1 MGCFSFVLMW
11 PNKNKVQAAI
21 QAIAL
26 IQGLKTMHMTKNS
39 KLALLVAGLLGSTGL
54 MANEWGTVAAR
65 ATAADGYEVR
75 AHQFRVVKVPLDSFA
90 GLQGG
95 ANKLTLPLPDGG
107 EVTFALE
114 AYDLLP
120 ADLAAKY
127 PQIRTFK
134 GHNPAHPIETGRFD
148 LGPQGF
154 HAMFSH
160 QGRMVFVDP
169 LRNAEGYAVYYQ
181 QDAHSRLE
189 EAADEVIGP
198 KLSKLVRKVQVDGN
212 VRKRYVIAISATGE
226 FTQYHGGSK
235 ALTMAAIATLL
246 NRVNQVYQRDVGAE
260 FVLASGNDN
269 LIFTDPAS
277 DLFAND
283 NSDAQTNIGVQAYY
297 FTNMQLGNFDIGH
310 VLNTNGGG
318 LAGLAVLCTNQK
330 SGGMSGSP
338 TPVGDAFF
346 VDYVA
351 HEIGHQFGADHTFN
365 GTTGSCGAGTRVAS
379 QAYEP
384 GSGSSIMAYAGIC
397 GDENIQT
404 HSDPYFHSKSIEQ
417 MRAHMATVSTCG
429 TTLALSNNAPQAAA
443 GGDYV
448 IPANTAFMLKGA
460 GGDLDNDSLLYNWE
474 QIDLG
479 TESSSA
485 ATMIDDGSLPL
496 FRFVSPAASS
506 ERILPSLPSLL
517 SGTLAKGEAWPT
529 TNRDL
534 NFRLTVRD
542 GQGGVASDDMKVQV
556 INTGAAFRITN
567 PFYGVTLTPGA
578 SQAIAW
584 DVAGT
589 TVAPISCS
597 KVDIS
602 VTQDEGVS
610 WTMLAAGQPNNG
622 AATVTLPADLTSSVR
637 LKVACSD
644 NIFFAISP
652 LKLPLVQ
659 GGSTSGG
666 GGGGGA
672 IGLWALAL
680 ALLGWQRR
688 RT

>member
-1 MGCFSFVLMW
+1 
-11 PNKNKVQAAI
+11 
-21 QAIAL
+21 
-26 IQGLKTMHMTKNS
+26 MHVTSNCS
-39 KLALLVAGLLGSTGL
+39 LALLVASLLGSTSL
-54 MANEWGTVAAR
+54 MAGEWSTVAAR
-65 ATAADGYEVR
+65 ATAEQGYDVR
-75 AHQFRVVKVPLDSFA
+75 ANQFRVVKVPLDYFA
-90 GLQGG
+90 GLQAG
-95 ANKLTLPLPDGG
+95 ASELTLTLPLPDGG

-134 GHNPAHPIETGRFD
+134 GYNLAHPIETGRFD

-160 QGRMVFVDP
+160 QGKMVFVDP

-330 SGGMSGSP
+330 SGGMSGST

-365 GTTGSCGAGTRVAS
+365 GTTGSCGAGTRVAN

-485 ATMIDDGSLPL
+485 ATMIDDGSRPL
-496 FRFVSPAASS
+496 FRFVSPTASP

-602 VTQDEGVS
+602 VTQDEGAS

-622 AATVTLPADLTSSVR
+622 AATVTLPAALTSSVR

-672 IGLWALAL
+672 LGLWTLAL

>member
-1 MGCFSFVLMW
+1 
-11 PNKNKVQAAI
+11 
-21 QAIAL
+21 
-26 IQGLKTMHMTKNS
+26 MHVTKKYS
-39 KLALLVAGLLGSTGL
+39 LALLVGSLLASPSLIASEWSTL
-54 MANEWGTVAAR
+54 AAR
-65 ATAADGYEVR
+65 ATAATGYEVR
-75 AHQFRVVKVPLDSFA
+75 ANQFRVAKVPLDYFD
-90 GLQGG
+90 GLQAG
-95 ANKLTLPLPDGG
+95 AKQLTLPLPDGG
-107 EVTFALE
+107 EVTFTLE

-127 PQIRTFK
+127 PQIRTFR
-134 GHNPAHPIETGRFD
+134 GHNPSRPLDAGRFD

-160 QGRMVFVDP
+160 QGKMVFVDP

-181 QDAHSRLE
+181 QDAHSRLDE
-189 EAADEVIGP
+189 EADRVLGAQV
-198 KLSKLVRKVQVDGN
+198 SKLARKVQVDGN
-212 VRKRYVIAISATGE
+212 ARKRYTIAISATGE
-226 FTQYHGGSK
+226 FTQYHGGSQVL
-235 ALTMAAIATLL
+235 AMAAIATLL

-260 FVLASGNDN
+260 FVLATGNDEVVFTN
-269 LIFTDPAS
+269 PATDPF
-277 DLFAND
+277 DNND
-283 NSDAQTNIGVQAYY
+283 NDAQTNIGVQALY
-297 FTNMQLGNFDIGH
+297 FTNMKLGNFDIGH
-310 VLNTNGGG
+310 VLNTGGGG

-330 SGGMSGSP
+330 SSGMSGSA

-365 GTTGSCGAGTRVAS
+365 GTSGSCGGGNRVAG

-397 GDENIQT
+397 GEENIQAN
-404 HSDPYFHSKSIEQ
+404 SDPYFHSKSIEQ
-417 MRAHMATVSTCG
+417 MRSHMATHPSCG
-429 TTLALSNNAPQAAA
+429 TTLTLGNNTPQAVA
-443 GGDYV
+443 GRDYV
-448 IPANTAFMLKGA
+448 IPANTPFALNGA
-460 GGDLDNDSLLYNWE
+460 GSDLDGNALLYNWE

-479 TESSSA
+479 TESSSV
-485 ATMIDDGSLPL
+485 ATMVDDGSRPL
-496 FRFVSPAASS
+496 FRFVAPTPSP

-517 SGTLAKGEAWPT
+517 SGTLAKGDAWPT

-556 INTGAAFRITN
+556 VKTSSVFRITN

-578 SQAIAW
+578 SQALAW

-589 TVAPISCS
+589 DQAPISCS

-602 VTQDEGVS
+602 VTQDEGAN
-610 WTMLAAGQPNNG
+610 WTMLAAGQSNNG
-622 AATVTLPADLTSSVR
+622 AATVTLPANLTSSVR

-644 NIFFAISP
+644 NIFFTISP

-659 GGSTSGG
+659 DGSTSGG
-666 GGGGGA
+666 GGGGGSL
-672 IGLWALAL
+672 GLWTLAL
-680 ALLGWQRR
+680 ALLGWHRR
-688 RT
+688 CR